1 MCCINAKIPPQEKSE
16 ILSNLKKGGTK
27 GACVKAYSSVKH
39 RVYYRRCDSKKCIL
53 GCMGNIKIEEHY
65 NIGL

>member
-39 RVYYRRCDSKKCIL
+39 RVYYRRC
-53 GCMGNIKIEEHY
+53 
-65 NIGL
+65 GL